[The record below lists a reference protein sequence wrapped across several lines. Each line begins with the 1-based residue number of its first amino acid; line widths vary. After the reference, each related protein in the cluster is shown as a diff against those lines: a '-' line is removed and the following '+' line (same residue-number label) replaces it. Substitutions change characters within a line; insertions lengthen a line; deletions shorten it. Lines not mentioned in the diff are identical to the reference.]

1 MLEEFTG
8 NLTSL
13 SFDLFKFYA
22 EYTLELDLSIE
33 DFCNLLLINNDDRI
47 DIEFD
52 ESFIECNVCYEVK
65 KGKMFIRF
73 TKCQCFICFDC
84 TIESFKLS
92 INESLFNGPLSCLQ
106 CGEEVNQTEVRY
118 ILPEDLYNKYE
129 YLVLKRGLDIM
140 PDIVNCPRANCET
153 PVILDSENLARC
165 PQCKLSFCPI
175 CLQMYHGV
183 EPCLTKLQTSGNL
196 SQADNELILRRLN
209 EEEESEKLIIE
220 NYKLCPGC
228 WTPCEKV
235 TGCNKMTCSYC
246 HLFFCWL
253 CLEPISNRQDPYS
266 HFTNGTCYG
275 QLWTEN
281 KTE

>member
-1 MLEEFTG
+1 MSTNDNSSLDDIQNLEIDFLFSIFDNHNNKQNHSQLQYDKVTHSGSFTFHPKFIQPIKVYGPLTNIKLRNNCIANTSLINTSSNKCYYHLQYLPVIIMSFILPSNYPGNIPNVTIPQFNLSSIWLPLSILNKIEQKLIEIANYHLGETTLWSCIEFLQNEHFYYMLEEFTG

-52 ESFIECNVCYEVK
+52 ESFIECN
-65 KGKMFIRF
+65 
-73 TKCQCFICFDC
+73 
-84 TIESFKLS
+84 
-92 INESLFNGPLSCLQ
+92 
-106 CGEEVNQTEVRY
+106 
-118 ILPEDLYNKYE
+118 
-129 YLVLKRGLDIM
+129 
-140 PDIVNCPRANCET
+140 
-153 PVILDSENLARC
+153 
-165 PQCKLSFCPI
+165 
-175 CLQMYHGV
+175 
-183 EPCLTKLQTSGNL
+183 
-196 SQADNELILRRLN
+196 
-209 EEEESEKLIIE
+209 
-220 NYKLCPGC
+220 
-228 WTPCEKV
+228 KV